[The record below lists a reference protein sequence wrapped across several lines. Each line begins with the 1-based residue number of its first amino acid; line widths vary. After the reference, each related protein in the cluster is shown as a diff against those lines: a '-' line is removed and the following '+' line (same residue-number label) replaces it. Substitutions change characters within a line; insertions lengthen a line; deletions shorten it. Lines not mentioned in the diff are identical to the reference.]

1 MFPSEIY
8 NSENFNSLTGQVQ
21 ELTDISLGRGPS
33 CEMYK
38 ISREDYSMNLAVPSA
53 GPAPRGGLVVLISH
67 NDTSLL

>member
-33 CEMYK
+33 CEMQQDLQGRLQREFGST
-38 ISREDYSMNLAVPSA
+38 ISRTCP
-53 GPAPRGGLVVLISH
+53 
-67 NDTSLL
+67 